1 MKLRAALPLT
11 LALLLALAA
20 GPAHAAAPVAVGP
33 GVEPDVEVDPGGT
46 AYIAWIGAEPT
57 GNTTLHFCRLPRGA
71 TTCAVNAPITTPGT
85 SLTRP
90 FVTVSG
96 ATVRVFSYR
105 YGLTGPRFS
114 AVYMFTSNDGGASF
128 DAGIQVG
135 TVAFYDA
142 VVGPGNGVSL
152 VANNS
157 SIFQRV
163 PSDGTGPA
171 TLEAHLA
178 DDHPYNPSLAI
189 TPGAILAVFADG
201 AGAAQ
206 FRLQQSGGDPNEV
219 ATWTPA
225 QNFSPYAAYLRL
237 ATGPTGTFLMSANT
251 PGNKVVQRFNGA
263 GFDPPVEL
271 PGPAHDLSGG
281 SSDIVED
288 AAGRLHIV
296 WPFGD
301 ANGTHLGYATSDDGS
316 KWLTSTLEAGPKP
329 ADGAQAAGEMH
340 AAVAPDHVGVTVWQD
355 SASPKQVHAM
365 AIGPVALSA
374 PALGKT
380 TNATVVKGKVRV
392 KLKGSPKFV
401 ALDGGAQVP
410 LGSAFDPPKGP
421 LALDPSA
428 GAGKPLQ
435 HGEFR
440 GAMFTPR
447 QTSKNPLT
455 TLSLS
460 GGGLAACGGRVPRG
474 GSAAAARRRS
484 LFSNVKGHFRT
495 RGRNSAATA
504 RGTKWTMTDT
514 CGGTLTLVRSG
525 TVVVRDFTLRK
536 NKTLRAGQRY
546 LAHAR
551 PIARRRGNR

>member
-1 MKLRAALPLT
+1 MKLRLT
-11 LALLLALAA
+11 LSLVVALLLSALA
-20 GPAHAAAPVAVGP
+20 GTAHAAAPVPIGP
-33 GVEPDVEVDPGGT
+33 GVEPDVEVDTSGT

-57 GNTTLHFCRLPRGA
+57 TTSLHFCRLPRGA
-71 TTCAVNAPITTPGT
+71 AACAVNAPITTPGT

-90 FVTVSG
+90 FVTVNG
-96 ATVRVFSYR
+96 PVVRVFSYR
-105 YGLTGPRFS
+105 YGLTGPRFD
-114 AVYMFTSNDGGASF
+114 AVYMFTSQDGGASF

-142 VVGPGNGVSL
+142 VVGPGKGVSL
-152 VANNS
+152 VENNS
-157 SIFQRV
+157 SVFQRV
-163 PSDGTGPA
+163 PADGTGPA

-178 DDHPYNPSLAI
+178 DDHPYTPSLAI

-201 AGAAQ
+201 SGAAQ
-206 FRLQQSGGDPNEV
+206 FRLQQSGGDPNEI

-225 QNFSPYAAYLRL
+225 QNFSPYAAYMRL
-237 ATGPTGTFLMSANT
+237 ATGPIGTFLMSANT

-281 SSDIVED
+281 ASDIVED

-316 KWLTSTLEAGPKP
+316 KWFTGTLEAGPNP

-355 SASPKQVHAM
+355 SASPKLVHAM
-365 AIGPVALSA
+365 AIGPVALSV
-374 PALGKT
+374 PERGKT

-392 KLKGSPKFV
+392 KRKGSRKFVTLAGGEQLPLGSTFDTTHGTV
-401 ALDGGAQVP
+401 ALDTA
-410 LGSAFDPPKGP
+410 
-421 LALDPSA
+421 A

-435 HGEFR
+435 HGEFS
-440 GAMFTPR
+440 GGQFTPR
-447 QTSKNPLT
+447 QTRKNPLV

-460 GGGLAACGGRVPRG
+460 GGGLGKCGRRVPPGGAAKKRG
-474 GSAAAARRRS
+474 RT

-495 RGRNSAATA
+495 RGRNSSASA
-504 RGTKWTMTDT
+504 RGTKWTMTDS

-536 NKTLRAGQRY
+536 NKTLRSGQRY
-546 LAHAR
+546 FAHAP
-551 PIARRRGNR
+551 PIVRRRGNR

>member
-1 MKLRAALPLT
+1 MRLRSGLL
-11 LALLLALAA
+11 LALLLVLFPA
-20 GPAHAAAPVAVGP
+20 GAHAAGRVLIGD
-33 GVEPDVEVDPGGT
+33 GVEPAVTVDPAGT
-46 AYIAWIGAEPT
+46 AYIAWIGHEPST
-57 GNTTLHFCRLPRGA
+57 TTLHFCRLPRGA
-71 TTCAVNAPITTPGT
+71 AACDINSPIATPGT

-90 FVTVSG
+90 FVMVTG
-96 ATVRVFSYR
+96 AVVRVFSYR
-105 YGLTGPRFS
+105 YGLSGPRFD
-114 AVYMFTSNDGGASF
+114 AVYMFTSQDGGVSF
-128 DAGIQVG
+128 DAGVQVG

-142 VVGPGNGVSL
+142 VQGPGNGVSL
-152 VANNS
+152 VENNS
-157 SIFQRV
+157 AVFQRV
-163 PSDGTGPA
+163 PADGTGPA

-189 TPGAILAVFADG
+189 TPSAILAVFANG
-201 AGAAQ
+201 SGAAQ
-206 FRLQQSGGDPNEV
+206 FRLQQSGGDPNQI

-225 QNFSPYAAYLRL
+225 QDFSPYAAYLRL
-237 ATGPTGTFLMSANT
+237 ATGLTGTFLMSANT
-251 PGNKVVQRFNGA
+251 PGNKVVQRFNGT
-263 GFDPPVEL
+263 GFAPPVEL

-288 AAGRLHIV
+288 PAGRLHVV

-316 KWLTSTLEAGPKP
+316 KWLTSTLEAGPNP
-329 ADGAQAAGEMH
+329 TDGAQAAGEMH

-355 SASPKQVHAM
+355 SGSPKQVHAM

-392 KLKGSPKFV
+392 KLKGSRKFV
-401 ALDGGAQVP
+401 ALDGGAQLP
-410 LGSAFDPPKGP
+410 LGSTFDTTKGT
-421 LALDPSA
+421 LALDNSA

-460 GGGLAACGGRVPRG
+460 GGGLAGCGGRVPRG

-514 CGGTLTLVRSG
+514 CRGTLTSVRSG
-525 TVVVRDFTLRK
+525 TVVVRDYSLRK
-536 NKTLRAGQRY
+536 NRTLHGGQHY
-546 LAHAR
+546 LARAPR
-551 PIARRRGNR
+551 FGRRGNR